1 MLRASSQGL
10 VASYIIFLIATLE
23 TPHTL
28 EASTRWRHVSRVRLI
43 TWADGWRCYRVT
55 ATLGNLLQGRHGDS
69 WLVTP
74 CHALVTWLSHGSAKV
89 PKFNV
94 NFTDLL
100 LPLRHRTT
108 LLRISPRPLKRGDT
122 PRPHCGSHTSPLV
135 TPQLITAAET
145 LCNVPSP
152 VIYLDTRGDSD
163 TLPCNCCL
171 QTLARSAMHA
181 SFL

>member
-1 MLRASSQGL
+1 M
-10 VASYIIFLIATLE
+10 
-23 TPHTL
+23 TPCFARPFNNL
-28 EASTRWRHVSRVRLI
+28 SWRHGGVTS
-43 TWADGWRCYRVT
+43 GWRCYRVT

-100 LPLRHRTT
+100 LPLRHRTR

-171 QTLARSAMHA
+171 QTLARYLRVFYHLNYSVLSL
-181 SFL
+181 SFLFTCVVSGELPI

>member
-1 MLRASSQGL
+1 MGLLRKGSFPAL
-10 VASYIIFLIATLE
+10 LLTATLE

-43 TWADGWRCYRVT
+43 TSAYVTRCDVRWRCYRVT

-122 PRPHCGSHTSPLV
+122 PRPHSGGHTSC
-135 TPQLITAAET
+135 TPPAHLWS
-145 LCNVPSP
+145 LCN
-152 VIYLDTRGDSD
+152 
-163 TLPCNCCL
+163 
-171 QTLARSAMHA
+171 
-181 SFL
+181 F